1 MNNPEFTVNLERL
14 DDIVTRLA
22 GLAGY
27 LTEQL
32 DLIDDKVAGLDGAW
46 ETLAANAYRDAHRLW
61 STGARE
67 FATGLADISDAAR
80 TAHNRYTTAAEVNRK
95 MLQGG

>member
-1 MNNPEFTVNLERL
+1 MNSEFAVDIERL
-14 DDIVTRLA
+14 DNLVSRLSS
-22 GLAGY
+22 LAGY

-32 DLIDDKVAGLDGAW
+32 DLIDDKVATFDGAW

-80 TAHNRYTTAAEVNRK
+80 TAHTRYTTAAQVNKK
-95 MLQGG
+95 MLEGG

>member
-1 MNNPEFTVNLERL
+1 MSTEFTVDIERL
-14 DDIVTRLA
+14 DNLIARLSN
-22 GLAGY
+22 LAGY

-32 DLIDDKVAGLDGAW
+32 DLIDDKVATLDGAW

-80 TAHNRYTTAAEVNRK
+80 TAHTRYTTAAQVNKK
-95 MLQGG
+95 MLEGG

>member
-1 MNNPEFTVNLERL
+1 MNSEFTVDVERL
-14 DDIVTRLA
+14 DNLVARLS

-32 DLIDDKVAGLDGAW
+32 DLIDDKVATLDGAW
-46 ETLAANAYRDAHRLW
+46 ETVAANAYRDAHRLW

-80 TAHNRYTTAAEVNRK
+80 TAHTRYTTAAEVNRK
-95 MLQGG
+95 MLDGA

>member
-1 MNNPEFTVNLERL
+1 MSTEFTVDVQRL
-14 DDIVTRLA
+14 DDLVARLSN
-22 GLAGY
+22 LSGY

-32 DLIDDKVAGLDGAW
+32 DLIDDKVATLDGAW
-46 ETLAANAYRDAHRLW
+46 ETVAANAYRDAHRLW

-80 TAHNRYTTAAEVNRK
+80 AAHTRYTTAAEVNRK

>member
-1 MNNPEFTVNLERL
+1 MNSEFAVDIERL
-14 DDIVTRLA
+14 DNLVSRLSS
-22 GLAGY
+22 LAGY

-32 DLIDDKVAGLDGAW
+32 DLIDDKVATLDGAW
-46 ETLAANAYRDAHRLW
+46 ETLAANAYRDAHRVW

-80 TAHNRYTTAAEVNRK
+80 TAHTRYTTAAEVNRK
-95 MLQGG
+95 MLDGA

>member
-1 MNNPEFTVNLERL
+1 MNSEFTVDIERL
-14 DDIVTRLA
+14 DNIVACLA
-22 GLAGY
+22 NLAGY
-27 LTEQL
+27 LNEQL

-67 FATGLADISDAAR
+67 FATGLTDISDVAR
-80 TAHNRYTTAAEVNRK
+80 TAHTRYTTAAAVNQK
-95 MLQGG
+95 MLQG

>member
-1 MNNPEFTVNLERL
+1 MSTEFTVDVERL
-14 DDIVTRLA
+14 DNLVARLA

-32 DLIDDKVAGLDGAW
+32 DLIDDKVATLDGAW
-46 ETLAANAYRDAHRLW
+46 ETVAANAYRDAHRLW
-61 STGARE
+61 YTGARE

-80 TAHNRYTTAAEVNRK
+80 TAHTRYTTAAEVNRK
-95 MLQGG
+95 MLDGA

>member
-1 MNNPEFTVNLERL
+1 MNPEFTVDLERL
-14 DDIVTRLA
+14 DQLITRLSN
-22 GLAGY
+22 LAGY

-46 ETLAANAYRDAHRLW
+46 ETVAADAYRDAHRLW

-80 TAHNRYTTAAEVNRK
+80 TSHTRYTNAAAVNK
-95 MLQGG
+95 K

>member
-1 MNNPEFTVNLERL
+1 VNTGFTVDIQRL
-14 DDIVTRLA
+14 DDLVTRLSN
-22 GLAGY
+22 LAAY
-27 LTEQL
+27 LAEQL
-32 DLIDDKVAGLDGAW
+32 DLIDDKVADLDGVW
-46 ETLAANAYRDAHRLW
+46 ETLAATAYRDAHLLW

-80 TAHNRYTTAAEVNRK
+80 TAHTRYTTAAEVNGK

>member
-1 MNNPEFTVNLERL
+1 MSTEFTVDVERL
-14 DDIVTRLA
+14 DNLVARLA

-32 DLIDDKVAGLDGAW
+32 DLIDDKVATLDGAW
-46 ETLAANAYRDAHRLW
+46 ETVAANAYRDAHRLW

-80 TAHNRYTTAAEVNRK
+80 TAHTRYTTAAEVNRK
-95 MLQGG
+95 MLDGA

>member
-1 MNNPEFTVNLERL
+1 MSSEFTVDIERL
-14 DDIVTRLA
+14 DNLVARLSN
-22 GLAGY
+22 LAGY

-32 DLIDDKVAGLDGAW
+32 DLIDDKVATLDGAW
-46 ETLAANAYRDAHRLW
+46 ETLAANAYRDAHQLW

-80 TAHNRYTTAAEVNRK
+80 TAHTRYTTAAQVNKK
-95 MLQGG
+95 MLESG

>member
-1 MNNPEFTVNLERL
+1 MSAEFTVDVQRL
-14 DDIVTRLA
+14 DDLVARLSN
-22 GLAGY
+22 LSGY

-32 DLIDDKVAGLDGAW
+32 DLIDDKVATLDGAW
-46 ETLAANAYRDAHRLW
+46 ETVAANAYRDAHRLW

-80 TAHNRYTTAAEVNRK
+80 ATHTRYTTAAEVNRK

>member
-1 MNNPEFTVNLERL
+1 MSSEFTVDIQRL
-14 DDIVTRLA
+14 DDLVTRLSN
-22 GLAGY
+22 LAGY

-32 DLIDDKVAGLDGAW
+32 DLIDDKVAALDGAW
-46 ETLAANAYRDAHRLW
+46 ETLAAAAYRDAHRLW

-80 TAHNRYTTAAEVNRK
+80 TAHTRYTTAAEVNRK

>member
-1 MNNPEFTVNLERL
+1 MNSEFTVDVERL
-14 DDIVTRLA
+14 DAIVSRLSN
-22 GLAGY
+22 LAGY

-46 ETLAANAYRDAHRLW
+46 ETLAANAYRDAHLLW
-61 STGARE
+61 SAGARE

-80 TAHNRYTTAAEVNRK
+80 TAHTRYTTAAEVNRK
-95 MLQGG
+95 MLQDG

>member
-1 MNNPEFTVNLERL
+1 MSTEFTVDVERL
-14 DDIVTRLA
+14 DNLVARLSS
-22 GLAGY
+22 LAGY

-32 DLIDDKVAGLDGAW
+32 DLIDDRVATLDGAW
-46 ETLAANAYRDAHRLW
+46 ETVAANAYRDAHRLW

-80 TAHNRYTTAAEVNRK
+80 TAHTRYTTAAEVNRK
-95 MLQGG
+95 MLDGA

>member
-1 MNNPEFTVNLERL
+1 MNSEFAVDIERL
-14 DDIVTRLA
+14 DNLVSRLSN
-22 GLAGY
+22 LAGY

-32 DLIDDKVAGLDGAW
+32 DLIDDKVATLDGAW

-67 FATGLADISDAAR
+67 FATGLADISDAAH
-80 TAHNRYTTAAEVNRK
+80 TRYTTAAQVNKK
-95 MLQGG
+95 MLEGG

>member
-1 MNNPEFTVNLERL
+1 MSTEFTVDVQRL
-14 DDIVTRLA
+14 DDLVARLSN
-22 GLAGY
+22 LSGY

-32 DLIDDKVAGLDGAW
+32 DLIDDKVATLDGAW
-46 ETLAANAYRDAHRLW
+46 ETVAADAYRDAHRLW

-80 TAHNRYTTAAEVNRK
+80 AAHTRYTTAAEVNRK

>member
-1 MNNPEFTVNLERL
+1 MNPEFTVDIQRL
-14 DDIVTRLA
+14 DDLVTRLSS
-22 GLAGY
+22 LAGY

-32 DLIDDKVAGLDGAW
+32 DLIDDEVATLDGAW
-46 ETLAANAYRDAHRLW
+46 ETLAATAYRDAHRLW

-80 TAHNRYTTAAEVNRK
+80 TAHTRYTTAAEVNRK

>member
-1 MNNPEFTVNLERL
+1 MNSEFAVDIERL
-14 DDIVTRLA
+14 DNLVSRLSS
-22 GLAGY
+22 LTGY

-32 DLIDDKVAGLDGAW
+32 DLIDDKVATLDGAW

-80 TAHNRYTTAAEVNRK
+80 TAHTRYTTAAEVNRK
-95 MLQGG
+95 MLDGA

>member
-1 MNNPEFTVNLERL
+1 MSTEFTVDIQRL
-14 DDIVTRLA
+14 DDLVTRLSN
-22 GLAGY
+22 LAGY

-46 ETLAANAYRDAHRLW
+46 EALAATAYRDAHRLW

-80 TAHNRYTTAAEVNRK
+80 TAHTRYITAAEVNRK

>member
-1 MNNPEFTVNLERL
+1 MSTEFAVDIERL
-14 DDIVTRLA
+14 DNLIARLSN
-22 GLAGY
+22 LAGY

-32 DLIDDKVAGLDGAW
+32 DLIDDKVATLDGAW

-80 TAHNRYTTAAEVNRK
+80 TAHTRYTTAAQVNKK
-95 MLQGG
+95 MLEGG

>member
-1 MNNPEFTVNLERL
+1 MNSEFTVDVECL
-14 DDIVTRLA
+14 DAIVTRLPN
-22 GLAGY
+22 LATY

-46 ETLAANAYRDAHRLW
+46 ETVAAAYRDAHLMW
-61 STGARE
+61 CAGARE

-80 TAHNRYTTAAEVNRK
+80 TAHTRYTTAAEVNRK
-95 MLQGG
+95 MLQDG

>member
-1 MNNPEFTVNLERL
+1 MNTEFAVDIERL
-14 DDIVTRLA
+14 DNLVSRLSS
-22 GLAGY
+22 LAGY

-32 DLIDDKVAGLDGAW
+32 DLIDDKVATLDGAW

-80 TAHNRYTTAAEVNRK
+80 TAHTRYTTAAEVNRK
-95 MLQGG
+95 MLDGA

>member
-1 MNNPEFTVNLERL
+1 MSTEFAVDIERL
-14 DDIVTRLA
+14 DNLIARLSN
-22 GLAGY
+22 LAGY

-32 DLIDDKVAGLDGAW
+32 DLIDDKVATLDGAW

-80 TAHNRYTTAAEVNRK
+80 TAHTRYTTAAAVNQK
-95 MLQGG
+95 MLQG